1 MKFIEVSVVVP
12 AYNEELTIV
21 EAMNRISSVFT
32 QAGIPFEIIVVS
44 DGSSDGTVSV
54 LTEAQLIGVQVIDND
69 INVGKGAAL
78 RMGTQHA
85 SGKYLAFHDAD
96 LDLHPEALLGLFH
109 IIESTKADGVIGS
122 KIHPESSVHYPALR
136 RIMSFCF
143 RLLIRRIF
151 DLRVSDTQTGVKIFK
166 REKVSPVICSVET
179 DGFGF
184 DLELLVR
191 MHQLGM
197 TVVEGPIILD
207 YQFKSSIG
215 ISTVGVMFKD
225 LFRLKKIIKRSM

>member
-96 LDLHPEALLGLFH
+96 LDL
-109 IIESTKADGVIGS
+109 
-122 KIHPESSVHYPALR
+122 HPESSVHYPALR